1 MTDADD
7 MILAGSRPQH
17 SNPIDAL
24 HSRTSFVFVVDSLIV
39 TFFFYSLFGTLAI
52 IPGLFFL
59 SVWSGYKKRSAWAY
73 WFVPIII
80 GGLTVVFS
88 LLLFINVYSLL
99 QGNIGGLIFA
109 VILGYAIF
117 SSIRFVRVHF
127 HPVYK
132 MGYSG
137 HSIYDEQINLPANEM
152 LAACPSCLA
161 VLAVNPLLLSSED
174 RCPHCDAPL
183 VTSVEGETKSTNLNN
198 TKIQNIT
205 QNIVINDSVVTGV
218 VGKISTEEE

>member
-1 MTDADD
+1 MSDADE

-39 TFFFYSLFGTLAI
+39 TFFLYQIFGELASFQRF
-52 IPGLFFL
+52 FFL
-59 SVWSGYKKRSAWAY
+59 SVWAGYRNRAAWAY

-80 GGLTVVFS
+80 GGLT
-88 LLLFINVYSLL
+88 LDILFHFAFVYSVLS
-99 QGNIGGLIFA
+99 GSIGGLVFA
-109 VILGYAIF
+109 AILGYAIF
-117 SSIRFVRVHF
+117 SSIRFIRVHF

-137 HSIYDEQINLPANEM
+137 YSIYDEGHKLPANEM

-161 VLAVNPLLLSSED
+161 VLAVNPLLLSYED
-174 RCPHCDAPL
+174 RCPHCDSPL
-183 VTSVEGETKSTNLNN
+183 VLG
-198 TKIQNIT
+198 
-205 QNIVINDSVVTGV
+205 GP
-218 VGKISTEEE
+218 EEE

>member
-1 MTDADD
+1 MSDADE

-39 TFFFYSLFGTLAI
+39 TYFFYQYVGQLAY

-59 SVWSGYKKRSAWAY
+59 AVWVGYRNRAAWAY
-73 WFVPIII
+73 WFVPLTIGFLTLIFCGLMVLFVYIFII
-80 GGLTVVFS
+80 GSGSFLEIVMS
-88 LLLFINVYSLL
+88 L
-99 QGNIGGLIFA
+99 
-109 VILGYAIF
+109 ILGYAIF
-117 SSIRFVRVHF
+117 SSIRFIRVHF

-137 HSIYDEQINLPANEM
+137 YSIYDEGHKLPANEM

-161 VLAVNPLLLSSED
+161 VLAVNPLLLSYED
-174 RCPHCDAPL
+174 KCPHCDSPL
-183 VTSVEGETKSTNLNN
+183 VLG
-198 TKIQNIT
+198 
-205 QNIVINDSVVTGV
+205 GP
-218 VGKISTEEE
+218 EEE